1 MGEGVNYFHELQK
14 TLSAIDP
21 TPLVDFVRGCEGTLW
36 LAGNGGSASTAQHWA
51 CDLSKAAGRRVQAL
65 GCNTAVLTAWAND
78 DDYSVALSNE
88 LLFVQRPGD
97 RLLCLSCSGT
107 SPNITT
113 LLRQAWLLKLP
124 RAIIT
129 GRADVWPTPVDLV
142 VNVPHT
148 DYGILEDSMS
158 AIGHWLTK
166 ELSA

>member
-1 MGEGVNYFHELQK
+1 MNYFHELQK

-21 TPLVDFVRGCEGTLW
+21 TPLLDFVKSCEGTLW

-65 GCNTAVLTAWAND
+65 GSNPAVLTAWAND
-78 DDYSVALSNE
+78 DAYGVALAKE
-88 LLFVQRPGD
+88 LAILARPND
-97 RLLCLSCSGT
+97 ALICLSCSGT
-107 SPNITT
+107 SRNITT
-113 LLRQAWLLKLP
+113 LLRQAWLLKMP

-129 GRADVWPTPVDLV
+129 GRADVWPTPMSLV